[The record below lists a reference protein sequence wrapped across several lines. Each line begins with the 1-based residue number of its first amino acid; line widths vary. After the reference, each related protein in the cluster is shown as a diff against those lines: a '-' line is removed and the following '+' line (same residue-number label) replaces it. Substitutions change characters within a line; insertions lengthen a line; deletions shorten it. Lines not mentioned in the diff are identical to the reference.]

1 MFSDDEDQITND
13 EMEDFIDDVNQ
24 QEDGISFHRQL
35 DPENVEHY
43 HKFSSQTKNPKEA
56 VYEDDEPY
64 YGSEDIQSEL
74 YNPEKRKFVDFNKFH
89 GF

>member
-13 EMEDFIDDVNQ
+13 EMEDFIDDVNE

-43 HKFSSQTKNPKEA
+43 HKFSSQTKNP
-56 VYEDDEPY
+56 
-64 YGSEDIQSEL
+64 
-74 YNPEKRKFVDFNKFH
+74 
-89 GF
+89 

>member
-24 QEDGISFHRQL
+24 QDDDISFYRQL
-35 DPENVEHY
+35 DPENIEHY
-43 HKFSSQTKNPKEA
+43 HKFPRQRRNPKEA
-56 VYEDDEPY
+56 VYEDYEPY
-64 YGSEDIQSEL
+64 YGSEDIQPEL
-74 YNPEKRKFVDFNKFH
+74 HNPEKRKFVYFNKFH

>member
-1 MFSDDEDQITND
+1 MFSDDEDQIIND

-24 QEDGISFHRQL
+24 QEDGISFYRQL

-43 HKFSSQTKNPKEA
+43 HKFSSRTKNPKEV

-64 YGSEDIQSEL
+64 YGSEDIQPEL